1 MTTEL
6 VRGQNL
12 PLPQPQAAVEVTAQ
26 CPVELVAVLL
36 DANLKVRGDADVVH
50 RDGSPI
56 AGVAVRPLGVDADL
70 SALPEEVD
78 RVIVAATLEGSGVD
92 RFGAVAPPVVRV
104 LSGGGPVASFPITDL
119 GAERA
124 IQTVELYR
132 RQGAWKVRAIG
143 QGFDGG
149 LDALLRDLGVE
160 LRAPIVDR
168 VRAQLSGSAVP
179 ARADTPQPAT
189 TPGPNAHASQASA
202 PSVAP
207 VPPAAGFPTAG
218 LPGQASTA
226 ARVTPGMSDAQRE
239 AALREARREV
249 ERLYEQ
255 VWGIFEDAARSAASY
270 RSSVGFADNRLDQDL
285 AEVLND
291 PAARTSPAGLAL
303 QETARAKHRELVER
317 ARAGLDR
324 DSTQLAAEVAQLE
337 PKLPPEMA
345 RWDSPVWAGWRAAEE
360 TALAIRLGDL
370 HLPESPQL
378 RIPMVLRLPVE
389 RGLWIDSG
397 ASGLDDDV
405 TSLASEAVR
414 ARATEL
420 AVTIAARMLA
430 AFPVG
435 DLKLHVIDPEGKGA
449 AAGPFA
455 PLAASGL
462 LVGQP
467 ATTAPEVA
475 ALMGRL
481 MDRVELARMA
491 IESGATDALPEHID
505 FSRQL
510 LVVHGFPYAFDDR
523 TVTQLRHL
531 VDEGARVGVH
541 VMVVGSRADAGS
553 FGPLLDPLWRAM
565 LRLTPI
571 PEDHIADPWVN
582 HAWTYTPDLPSD
594 GTGVTQT
601 LLTWVASSAAGGR

>member
-36 DANLKVRGDADVVH
+36 DANLKVRDDADVVQ
-50 RDGSPI
+50 RDGTAI
-56 AGVAVRPLGVDADL
+56 AGVAVRPLGVDVDL
-70 SALPEEVD
+70 SALSEQVD
-78 RVIVAATLEGSGVD
+78 RVIIAATLEGSGVD
-92 RFGAVAPPVVRV
+92 RFGAVVPPVVRV
-104 LSGGGPVASFPITDL
+104 DSGGAAVASFPITDL
-119 GAERA
+119 GTERA

-132 RQGAWKVRAIG
+132 RQGAWKVRALG
-143 QGFDGG
+143 QGYEGG
-149 LDALLRDLGVE
+149 LDALLRDVGVE

-168 VRAQLSGSAVP
+168 VRTLVAGPAAPVHSAASTARPAVP
-179 ARADTPQPAT
+179 DA
-189 TPGPNAHASQASA
+189 A
-202 PSVAP
+202 PVTEPVAP
-207 VPPAAGFPTAG
+207 VAGFPTATV
-218 LPGQASTA
+218 PGQVSAP
-226 ARVTPGMSDAQRE
+226 RVTPGMSDAQRE

-303 QETARAKHRELVER
+303 QDTARAKHRELVER

-324 DSTQLAAEVAQLE
+324 DSNQLAAEVAQLE

-345 RWDSPVWAGWRAAEE
+345 RWDSPAWAAWRAADE

-370 HLPESPQL
+370 HLPETPQL
-378 RIPMVLRLPVE
+378 RIPMVLRLPME

-397 ASGLDDDV
+397 ASGLDDE
-405 TSLASEAVR
+405 ASVAGEAVR

-420 AVTIAARMLA
+420 AVTLAARMLA

-435 DLKLHVIDPEGKGA
+435 DLKLHVVDPEGKGA

-462 LVGQP
+462 LVGP
-467 ATTAPEVA
+467 AATTAPEVA
-475 ALMGRL
+475 TLLAKL

-491 IESGATDALPEHID
+491 IESGATDALPDHID

-531 VDEGARVGVH
+531 VEEGPRVGVH

-601 LLTWVASSAAGGR
+601 LLSWVASSAAGGR

>member
-1 MTTEL
+1 MSTEL

-12 PLPQPQAAVEVTAQ
+12 PLTQPQVAVEVTAQ
-26 CPVELVAVLL
+26 CPVEVVAVLL
-36 DANLKVRGDADVVH
+36 NADLKVRDDGDVLQ
-50 RDGSPI
+50 RDGRTVP
-56 AGVAVRPLGVDADL
+56 GVALRPQGVDVDL
-70 SALPEEVD
+70 SALPADVD
-78 RVIVAATLEGSGVD
+78 RVIVAATVEGGGVD
-92 RFGAVAPPVVRV
+92 RFGAIAA
-104 LSGGGPVASFPITDL
+104 PVARVTAGGAPVAGYTITDL
-119 GAERA
+119 GSERA

-132 RQGAWKVRAIG
+132 RQGAWKVRAVG
-143 QGFDGG
+143 QGYDGG

-168 VRAQLSGSAVP
+168 ARMHLAGPAAPAHSA
-179 ARADTPQPAT
+179 AN
-189 TPGPNAHASQASA
+189 TPGPAASQSSQPPAQPVPPVAGFPSA
-202 PSVAP
+202 PSP
-207 VPPAAGFPTAG
+207 TPSTAG
-218 LPGQASTA
+218 L
-226 ARVTPGMSDAQRE
+226 SDAQRE
-239 AALREARREV
+239 AAALEARRQV

-270 RSSVGFADNRLDQDL
+270 RSSVGYADNRLDKDL
-285 AEVLND
+285 EDVLND
-291 PAARTSPAGLAL
+291 PAARTSPAGLA
-303 QETARAKHRELVER
+303 QQDAARAKHRELIER
-317 ARAGLDR
+317 ARAGLDK
-324 DSTQLAAEVAQLE
+324 DSAQLAAEVAQLE

-345 RWDSPVWAGWRAAEE
+345 RWDSPAWAGWRAPED
-360 TALAIRLGDL
+360 TALAMRLGDL
-370 HLPESPQL
+370 HLPENPQL
-378 RIPMVLRLPVE
+378 RIPMVLRLPME

-397 ASGLDDDV
+397 ASGVDGDV
-405 TSLASEAVR
+405 AGVADEAVR

-420 AVTIAARMLA
+420 AVTLSARMLS

-435 DLKLHVIDPEGKGA
+435 DLKLHVVDPEGKGA
-449 AAGPFA
+449 AASPFA

-462 LVGQP
+462 LVGP
-467 ATTAPEVA
+467 AATTAPEVSA
-475 ALMGRL
+475 TMSRL

-531 VDEGARVGVH
+531 VEEGPRVGVH
-541 VMVVGSRADAGS
+541 VMVVGSRADAQS

-571 PEDHIADPWVN
+571 PEDHIADPWVG
-582 HAWTYTPDLPSD
+582 HAWTYSPDLPSD

>member
-1 MTTEL
+1 MSTEL

-12 PLPQPQAAVEVTAQ
+12 PLPQPQVAVEITAR
-26 CPVELVAVLL
+26 CPVEVVAILL
-36 DANLKVRGDADVVH
+36 DADLKVRDDGDVLQ
-50 RDGSPI
+50 RDGRTA
-56 AGVAVRPLGVDADL
+56 AGVSVRPHGVDVDL
-70 SALPEEVD
+70 SSLPADVD
-78 RVIVAATLEGSGVD
+78 RVVVAATVEGGGVD
-92 RFGAVAPPVVRV
+92 RFGAVAA
-104 LSGGGPVASFPITDL
+104 PVARVTAGGSPVADFTITDL
-119 GAERA
+119 GTERA

-132 RQGAWKVRAIG
+132 RQGAWKVRAVG
-143 QGFDGG
+143 QGYDGG
-149 LDALLRDLGVE
+149 LDALLRDVGVE

-168 VRAQLSGSAVP
+168 ARMLLAGPAAPVHSA
-179 ARADTPQPAT
+179 AN
-189 TPGPNAHASQASA
+189 TPGPAAPSRPDAQPVPPVAGFPSA
-202 PSVAP
+202 PSPAP
-207 VPPAAGFPTAG
+207 
-218 LPGQASTA
+218 STA
-226 ARVTPGMSDAQRE
+226 GMSDAQRE
-239 AALREARREV
+239 AAALEARRQV

-270 RSSVGFADNRLDQDL
+270 RSSVGYADNRLDKDL
-285 AEVLND
+285 EDVLND
-291 PAARTSPAGLAL
+291 PAARTSPAGLA
-303 QETARAKHRELVER
+303 QQDAARAKHRELIER
-317 ARAGLDR
+317 ARAGLDK
-324 DSTQLAAEVAQLE
+324 DSAQLASEVAQLE

-345 RWDSPVWAGWRAAEE
+345 RWDSPAWAAWRAPED
-360 TALAIRLGDL
+360 TALAMRLGDL
-370 HLPESPQL
+370 HLPENPQL
-378 RIPMVLRLPVE
+378 RIPMVLRLPME

-397 ASGLDDDV
+397 ASGTDDDV
-405 TSLASEAVR
+405 AGIATEVVR

-420 AVTIAARMLA
+420 AVTLSARMLA

-435 DLKLHVIDPEGKGA
+435 DLKLHVVDPEGKGA

-462 LVGQP
+462 LVGP
-467 ATTAPEVA
+467 AATTAPEVSA
-475 ALMGRL
+475 MMSRL

-531 VDEGARVGVH
+531 VEEGPRVGVH
-541 VMVVGSRADAGS
+541 VMVVGNRADSQS

-571 PEDHIADPWVN
+571 PEDHIADPWVG